1 VISLRNE
8 CGYSLAPLPKGFLVT
23 IKLPCETE
31 HRASTRVTRAR
42 RFGAPVMLLMLLV
55 WQWHPASA
63 QQQPDSVPVS
73 PTSLTVE
80 QVVHNLVQMNLQRVQ
95 ALHAYEGARTY
106 RIEYKG
112 FPGDR
117 SAEMGVKVKCLSPGK
132 RDFVIQ
138 STSGS
143 KLIIDRVLKKL
154 LEAEEEQLDP
164 EIQRRSALNED
175 NYRFTLI
182 GFENT
187 AAGSRY
193 MLSVEPRRKDK
204 FLYRGRIWVDAGDFA
219 VVRVEAEPAKNPSLW
234 IKQTDIVQ
242 VYAKVNDFWLP
253 AYNHSASAVRLG
265 GHADLTIEYKA
276 YEITNASQVSGLPPS
291 RSTLHAE
298 TAART
303 QPVVHIAQTKAR
315 E

>member
-8 CGYSLAPLPKGFLVT
+8 CGYSLASLPKGFLVT
-23 IKLPCETE
+23 IKLPCATE
-31 HRASTRVTRAR
+31 HRASTKVTRAC
-42 RFGAPVMLLMLLV
+42 RFGAPTILLMLLV

-63 QQQPDSVPVS
+63 QQPDSVPVS
-73 PTSLTVE
+73 PTTLTGE

-95 ALHAYEGARTY
+95 ALHAYQGARTY

-132 RDFVIQ
+132 REFVIQ

-143 KLIIDRVLKKL
+143 KLIIERVLKKL

-187 AAGSRY
+187 PAGSRY
-193 MLSVEPRRKDK
+193 MLSVEPIRKDK

-253 AYNHSASAVRLG
+253 AYNHSATAVRLG

-276 YEITNASQVSGLPPS
+276 YEITNASQVSGLPTS

-298 TAART
+298 TASRT
-303 QPVVHIAQTKAR
+303 QPVVHIAQTKAP
-315 E
+315 

>member
-1 VISLRNE
+1 
-8 CGYSLAPLPKGFLVT
+8 VT
-23 IKLPCETE
+23 IKPPCEAE
-31 HRASTRVTRAR
+31 HRASTIVTRAC
-42 RFGAPVMLLMLLV
+42 RFGAPAVVLMLLV
-55 WQWHPASA
+55 WQWQPASA
-63 QQQPDSVPVS
+63 QQQPHSVPVS

-95 ALHAYEGARTY
+95 ALHAYQGARIY
-106 RIEYKG
+106 RLEYKG

-132 RDFVIQ
+132 REFVIQ

-164 EIQRRSALNED
+164 EIQQRSALNED

-187 AAGSRY
+187 PSGSRY

-204 FLYRGRIWVDAGDFA
+204 FLYQGRIWVDAGDFA

-234 IKQTDIVQ
+234 IKKADIVQ

-253 AYNHSASAVRLG
+253 AYNRSSTAVRLG

-276 YEITNASQVSGLPPS
+276 YEITNASQVSGLPTS
-291 RSTLHAE
+291 QSTLHAE
-298 TAART
+298 TASRT
-303 QPVVHIAQTKAR
+303 QPVAHIAQTKAP
-315 E
+315 

>member
-1 VISLRNE
+1 
-8 CGYSLAPLPKGFLVT
+8 VT

-95 ALHAYEGARTY
+95 ALHAYQGARTY

-117 SAEMGVKVKCLSPGK
+117 SAEMAVKVKCLSAGK

-276 YEITNASQVSGLPPS
+276 YEITNASQVSGLPTS

-298 TAART
+298 TASRV

>member
-1 VISLRNE
+1 MISLRNE

-23 IKLPCETE
+23 IKLPWATE
-31 HRASTRVTRAR
+31 HRASTKVTRAC
-42 RFGAPVMLLMLLV
+42 RFGAPAILLMLLV
-55 WQWHPASA
+55 WQWYPASA
-63 QQQPDSVPVS
+63 QQPDSVPVS

-95 ALHAYEGARTY
+95 ALHAYQGARTY

-117 SAEMGVKVKCLSPGK
+117 SAEMAVKVKCLSPGK
-132 RDFVIQ
+132 REFVIQ

-187 AAGSRY
+187 RAGSRY
-193 MLSVEPRRKDK
+193 MLSVEPIRKDK

-253 AYNHSASAVRLG
+253 AYNHSATAVRLG
-265 GHADLTIEYKA
+265 GHADLTIDYKT
-276 YEITNASQVSGLPPS
+276 YEITNASQVSGLPTS

-298 TAART
+298 TASRV
-303 QPVVHIAQTKAR
+303 QPVVHIAQTKAP
-315 E
+315 

>member
-1 VISLRNE
+1 MISLRNE
-8 CGYSLAPLPKGFLVT
+8 SGYSVAPLPKGFLVT
-23 IKLPCETE
+23 IQLLCATE
-31 HRASTRVTRAR
+31 HRASTRVTRAC
-42 RFGAPVMLLMLLV
+42 RFGAPAILLMLLV
-55 WQWHPASA
+55 WQWRPASA
-63 QQQPDSVPVS
+63 QQPDSVPVS
-73 PTSLTVE
+73 PASLTVE

-95 ALHAYEGARTY
+95 ALHAYQGARTY

-117 SAEMGVKVKCLSPGK
+117 SAEMGVEVKCLSPGK
-132 RDFVIQ
+132 REFVIQ

-187 AAGSRY
+187 PAGSRY

-234 IKQTDIVQ
+234 IKKADIVQ

-253 AYNHSASAVRLG
+253 AYNHSATAVRLG

-276 YEITNASQVSGLPPS
+276 YQITSASQVSGLPTS

-298 TAART
+298 TASRT
-303 QPVVHIAQTKAR
+303 QPVVHIAQTKAP
-315 E
+315 

>member
-1 VISLRNE
+1 MKLR
-8 CGYSLAPLPKGFLVT
+8 
-23 IKLPCETE
+23 ETE
-31 HRASTRVTRAR
+31 HRASTIVTRTR
-42 RFGAPVMLLMLLV
+42 RFRAPAIILMLLV

-63 QQQPDSVPVS
+63 QLPDSAPVY

-80 QVVHNLVQMNLQRVQ
+80 QVVHNLIQMNLQRVQ
-95 ALHAYEGARTY
+95 ALHAYQGARTY
-106 RIEYKG
+106 RIEYQG

-117 SAEMGVKVKCLSPGK
+117 SAEMGVNVKYLSPGK
-132 RDFVIQ
+132 REFVIQ

-143 KLIIDRVLKKL
+143 KLVIDKVLKKL
-154 LEAEEEQLDP
+154 LEAEEEELDP

-187 AAGSRY
+187 PSGSMY

-204 FLYRGRIWVDAGDFA
+204 FLYQGRIWVDAGDFA

-234 IKQTDIVQ
+234 IKKAEIVQ
-242 VYAKVNDFWLP
+242 VYTKVNDFWLP
-253 AYNHSASAVRLG
+253 AFNHSVTAIRLG

-276 YEITNASQVSGLPPS
+276 YEITNASQVNSLPTS

-298 TAART
+298 TASRT
-303 QPVVHIAQTKAR
+303 QPVVHIAQTKAP
-315 E
+315 